1 MVWTGMMG
9 GYGPGWGMGSL
20 WMLVAIAVC
29 SFIFSVVFW
38 LCYNWLVASKCMNKK
53 R

>member
-9 GYGPGWGMGSL
+9 SYGYGWGMSSL
-20 WMLVAIAVC
+20 WMLVGVALC

-38 LCYNWLVASKCMNKK
+38 LCYNWLVVEKSKGKK
-53 R
+53 K